1 MPRFAPIVLG
11 GFAVLMAMAGLAGA
25 FSRGGPGSCTQAS
38 GPAARPNPGTAC
50 GLQPAPGADH
60 GAALALALSTGM
72 GGSATPG
79 ATVDRRLSVTSVRTM
94 LSARLAMGGNPRLT
108 LGAVTEQDSGTIIAE
123 IVTMDKALVD
133 RFSVDRKSGRFTRI

>member
-1 MPRFAPIVLG
+1 MSRFATIVLG
-11 GFAVLMAMAGLAGA
+11 GVAALMAIAGLTGA
-25 FSRGGPGSCTQAS
+25 FSRGGPGSCTQAT

-50 GLQPAPGADH
+50 GLRPAPGADQ

-72 GGSATPG
+72 GGTATPG
-79 ATVDRRLSVTSVRTM
+79 ASVDRKLTVASIRTV

-108 LGAVTEQDSGTIIAE
+108 LGEVTDKDADTIIAE
-123 IVTMDKALVD
+123 IVTVEKALVD